1 MQLYRD
7 GTLLLQELNHS
18 ALKETPMKRLLMRT
32 IRNRD
37 SARSRPAVN

>member
-32 IRNRD
+32 IAIAIAPAP
-37 SARSRPAVN
+37 ARR